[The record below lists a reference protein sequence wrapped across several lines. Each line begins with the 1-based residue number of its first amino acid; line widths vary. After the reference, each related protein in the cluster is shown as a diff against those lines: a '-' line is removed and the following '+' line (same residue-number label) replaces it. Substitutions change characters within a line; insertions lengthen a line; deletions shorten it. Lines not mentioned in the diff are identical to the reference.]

1 LHNLVL
7 EIDDYFWGTT
17 EAAAAANVP
26 IYVIDSGFDF
36 NHPVSLT
43 PVVFCNEAY

>member
-7 EIDDYFWGTT
+7 EIDDYFWDTT

-26 IYVIDSGFDF
+26 IYVLDEGFDF

-43 PVVFCNEAY
+43 SAVVRNEAY